1 MRNIENL
8 VFKGGGVLGI
18 AYAGAIEI
26 LEERKILGNVKRVAG
41 TSAGSIIATLLSLR
55 YSANEVKELVST
67 TNFKDF
73 EDHWDPFRLPAKY
86 GLYKG
91 EYFLNWI
98 KKIIKDKTGD
108 ENITFSALHANG
120 YRELKVFATDLNTSK
135 IKEFS
140 FDNTPDAIV
149 AECVRA
155 SMSIPLFFEGWKFP
169 NEYPDDHIYV
179 DGGVLYN
186 YPITAFIDY
195 NKTLGF
201 FLRNYK
207 SKVSDLKYDN
217 IVKYVE
223 VLFDTVLKAQE
234 TDFYKNKE
242 EEDITV
248 NIDDYGI
255 SATNFGITADQKELL
270 FKSGK
275 KATLEYLDKSPSKN
289 ERSLYQF

>member
-26 LEERKILGNVKRVAG
+26 LEEKKMLDNIKRVAG

-55 YSANEVKELVST
+55 CSAKEIKELVNA

-73 EDHWDPFRLPAKY
+73 EDHWDPFRIPAKY
-86 GLYKG
+86 GLYQG
-91 EYFLNWI
+91 EYFLKWI

-108 ENITFSALHANG
+108 ENITFSELVTEG

-140 FDNTPDAIV
+140 YENTPNVIV
-149 AECVRA
+149 AESVRA
-155 SMSIPLFFEGWKFP
+155 SMSIPLFFEAWKFP
-169 NEYPDDHIYV
+169 NEVPDNHIYV

-201 FLRNYK
+201 FLRNYGTN
-207 SKVSDLKYDN
+207 VSDLKYDE
-217 IVKYVE
+217 IMKYVE
-223 VLFDTVLKAQE
+223 VLFNTILKAQE
-234 TDFYKNKE
+234 VDFYKNKE
-242 EEDITV
+242 EEEITV
-248 NIDDYGI
+248 NIDDFGI
-255 SATNFGITADQKELL
+255 SATNFGITEKQKAEL
-270 FKSGK
+270 FNSGK
-275 KATLEYLDKSPSKN
+275 KSTIDYLKN
-289 ERSLYQF
+289 VL